1 MTSTVWKLGL
11 GAAIVPN
18 LATTTT
24 RVRDLREIR
33 ESEIKVSER
42 EGEKIF

>member
-1 MTSTVWKLGL
+1 M
-11 GAAIVPN
+11 PN
-18 LATTTT
+18 LVTMTA

>member
-1 MTSTVWKLGL
+1 M
-11 GAAIVPN
+11 PN
-18 LATTTT
+18 LATTTA

-42 EGEKIF
+42 KGEKIF